1 MFIRLGIEDT
11 IKIRCYQLESGKF
24 SEHLEDELHAKYS
37 NKVIPGQ
44 GLVIAVRDYEHIGSP
59 FIYPGQGNVHI
70 KVKFGVIVFRPFVD
84 EIMQGSIRF
93 SDPTGMLISTGFF
106 EDVFIPKD
114 ELPKP
119 AHFNELEGLWVWK
132 YDENDLYFEQNEMVR
147 FRVTSVRYLDRNGK
161 DEEKDN
167 NDSAATTTSTTSKNQ
182 QSLEAM
188 TPVMKVLGSMIE
200 PGLGPPRWWQD
211 EQVEEEQDDEAQME
225 TTD

>member
-147 FRVTSVRYLDRNGK
+147 FRVTSVRYLDRVNFHQFPKIYYFFGLTNFFCVLFVRMARMRRRTTMTVPQPPLRRLQK
-161 DEEKDN
+161 IN
-167 NDSAATTTSTTSKNQ
+167 NPWK
-182 QSLEAM
+182 
-188 TPVMKVLGSMIE
+188 
-200 PGLGPPRWWQD
+200 R
-211 EQVEEEQDDEAQME
+211 
-225 TTD
+225 